1 MVRKDIRIIIDR
13 FIDRIFSFLKKL
25 FYSFLK
31 SQGKIN
37 LPKVNYSL
45 ALTTNDLLT
54 QQFINANKQLK

>member
-13 FIDRIFSFLKKL
+13 FIDFSFLKEF